1 MFWCFGPE
9 VCGILAPQ
17 PGIKPVPSSLEG
29 EVSATELPGKS
40 LCGFFL
46 GSFLMILIKKID

>member
-40 LCGFFL
+40 LCGFFF
-46 GSFLMILIKKID
+46 GVIFNDFN